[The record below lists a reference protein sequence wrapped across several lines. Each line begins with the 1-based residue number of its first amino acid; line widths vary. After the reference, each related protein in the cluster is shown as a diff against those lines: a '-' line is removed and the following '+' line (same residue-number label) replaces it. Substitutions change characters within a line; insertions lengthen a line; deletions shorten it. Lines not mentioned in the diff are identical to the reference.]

1 MRYWLLM
8 PAAGGGRRFGG
19 SVPKQYL
26 PLAGR
31 TLIEHALAPFLA
43 DARCEGVCIA
53 LAQADEHF
61 AALPLADDRITT
73 VTGGSE
79 RAASVLAALD
89 ASGAGD
95 GDWVMVHDAARP
107 CVTREE
113 IDRLI
118 RAADAGNGALLA
130 VPVADT
136 LKTTAAGN
144 RVDATLP
151 RAGVWRALTP
161 QMFRA
166 GRLRAALRQAQ
177 TEGRVPTD
185 ESQALEWLGE
195 PPVLATGSALN
206 MKVTEPADLEL
217 AEAIL
222 SLRGRAK

>member
-1 MRYWLLM
+1 MRYWLVM
-8 PAAGGGRRFGG
+8 PAAGGGQRFGG
-19 SVPKQYL
+19 STPKQYL

-43 DARCEGVCIA
+43 DARCEGICIA
-53 LAQADEHF
+53 LAAADEHF

-89 ASGAGD
+89 AVAATD
-95 GDWVMVHDAARP
+95 TDWVMVHDAARP
-107 CVTREE
+107 CVSREE
-113 IDRLI
+113 IDALM
-118 RAADAGNGALLA
+118 RAAQAGGGALLA

-136 LKTTAAGN
+136 LKSATDSD
-144 RVDATLP
+144 RVAATLP

-166 GRLRAALRQAQ
+166 GRLRTALRQAQ
-177 TEGRVPTD
+177 VERRVPTD

-195 PPVLATGSALN
+195 PPVLARGSALN
-206 MKVTEPADLEL
+206 VKVTEPADLTL
-217 AEAIL
+217 AHAIL
-222 SLRGRAK
+222 SLRGSAG